1 MNKRLLENINKDVK
15 KLIMEFDP
23 ANRNAIGDDN
33 AEISRKEKIRRLR
46 AKRDR
51 LRSRENS
58 SFKSSDVTGEKDEF
72 QKRSVRDKESA
83 VDPNI
88 DKISPEEKETQ
99 DIIYKFKIRLGKL
112 ELKNYLHN
120 FIKSMKEFN
129 KNVTKYKTEKEDVI
143 KYLAPLKASMQ
154 ALVGILESMVADLD
168 KIEKEINGD

>member
-1 MNKRLLENINKDVK
+1 MTKYHLK
-15 KLIMEFDP
+15 K
-23 ANRNAIGDDN
+23 
-33 AEISRKEKIRRLR
+33 
-46 AKRDR
+46 
-51 LRSRENS
+51 
-58 SFKSSDVTGEKDEF
+58 
-72 QKRSVRDKESA
+72 
-83 VDPNI
+83 
-88 DKISPEEKETQ
+88 KETQ